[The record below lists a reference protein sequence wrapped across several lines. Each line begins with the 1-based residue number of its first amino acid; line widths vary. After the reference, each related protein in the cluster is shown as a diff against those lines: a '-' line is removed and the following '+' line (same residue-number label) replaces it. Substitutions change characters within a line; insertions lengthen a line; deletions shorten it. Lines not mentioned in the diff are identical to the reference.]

1 MESRVSIG
9 AFAAASH
16 LSVKTLR
23 HYHEVGLLEPSEVD
37 PNSGYRYYSYEQI
50 PTAQVIRRLRAL
62 DMPVGELRA
71 VLAAP
76 DPEEAGIE
84 VPGVVDQ
91 HVDAAEAVDRGLHR
105 RLR

>member
-62 DMPVGELRA
+62 DMPVGELYLASGSGAARTALSSPTGMSRA
-71 VLAAP
+71 RSLRITWAV
-76 DPEEAGIE
+76 GICSYE
-84 VPGVVDQ
+84 
-91 HVDAAEAVDRGLHR
+91 
-105 RLR
+105 